1 MSNFVHP
8 AWHESFKHP
17 PGTKFDHLGLLKKPF
32 STTKGGYVIIK
43 RNGKVFENF
52 GSKATAARFAHEDRV
67 GHRSEH
73 RKLEGLRIGLRPV
86 SVQVRSREFTVT
98 LGDRRAIAV
107 PVESYRRLLVGS
119 AEQRRNVELKPARL
133 YWPDLDQ
140 EIGIIE
146 LLRA

>member
-1 MSNFVHP
+1 M
-8 AWHESFKHP
+8 
-17 PGTKFDHLGLLKKPF
+17 
-32 STTKGGYVIIK
+32 TKGGYVIIK

-52 GSKATAARFAHEDRV
+52 GSKAKAARFAREDRV

-73 RKLEGLRIGLRPV
+73 RKREGLRIGLRPV
-86 SVQVRSREFTVT
+86 SVQVKSREFTVT
-98 LGDRRAIAV
+98 LGDRRAIDV
-107 PVESYRRLLVGS
+107 PVEPYRRLLAGS
-119 AEQRRNVELKPARL
+119 AEQRRNVELKPAGL